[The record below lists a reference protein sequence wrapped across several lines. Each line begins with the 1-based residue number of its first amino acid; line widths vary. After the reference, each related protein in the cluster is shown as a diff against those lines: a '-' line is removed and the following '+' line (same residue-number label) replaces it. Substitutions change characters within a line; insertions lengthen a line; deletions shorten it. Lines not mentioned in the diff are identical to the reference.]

1 MKGIGR
7 TMEFVSRATPLY
19 EFLRYCNNTNME
31 RKILDCGAGGRQP
44 PLYLFYQYGY
54 KTFGIDISEYAI
66 KNAEDFCK
74 TNNQNID
81 LNINL
86 GDMRRI
92 DFEDGSF
99 PFVYSYNT
107 IMHMS
112 KKDINKAMKEIER
125 ILAPNGLCFVNF
137 GSEDS
142 KIGDRG
148 EKIGKGE
155 YALPIGD
162 NETALHSFH
171 TDDEA
176 DAYFSNFELLHKEK
190 GMFYRYEKGK
200 VDFILGEINYI
211 GKKLY

>member
-1 MKGIGR
+1 
-7 TMEFVSRATPLY
+7 MEFVSRATPLY
-19 EFLRYCNNTNME
+19 EFLRLCNKTHLE
-31 RKILDCGAGGRQP
+31 RKVLDCGAGGSQP
-44 PLYLFYQYGY
+44 PLYLFHQYGY
-54 KTFGIDISEYAI
+54 KTFGIDINEHAI
-66 KNAEDFCK
+66 KNAEEFCIK
-74 TNNQNID
+74 NNLNID
-81 LNINL
+81 LNIKL

-92 DFEDGSF
+92 EFEDGSF

-112 KKDINKAMKEIER
+112 KRDISKAMKEMER
-125 ILAPNGLCFVNF
+125 VLATSGLCFVNF

-142 KIGDRG
+142 EIGDRG
-148 EKIGKGE
+148 RKIGEGE

-176 DAYFSNFELLHKEK
+176 DAYFTNFELLHKEK
-190 GMFYRYEKGK
+190 GMLYRYNKGK

-211 GKKLY
+211 GKKMA